1 MLGVKSVLED
11 AEEDPAE
18 ITIARDA
25 DINPLGGDRY
35 ETVTSSGDT
44 VVLQP
49 MWGKENLIDPLDV
62 YQVLF
67 AK

>member
-1 MLGVKSVLED
+1 MMLGVKSALASAED
-11 AEEDPAE
+11 EPTE
-18 ITIARDA
+18 INIAMDA
-25 DINPLGGDRY
+25 VVKPLGDRR
-35 ETVTSSGDT
+35 ETVTISGDKA
-44 VVLQP
+44 LIQP